1 MGVINSMTERKITK
15 LLSCYLV
22 VAILAIGFVQ
32 NLYGGFAPSEVMNLT
47 GVDRAEDL
55 QKIQSA
61 LELKMVSERLKQL
74 GFTTEEIKAKLV
86 HLSDEELHK
95 IAGQIDG
102 LRVGGELLTVV
113 FAAVFIVCVAWILW
127 VGTGILDFR

>member
-1 MGVINSMTERKITK
+1 MSVINSMMERKTTK

-32 NLYGGFAPSEVMNLT
+32 NVYAGFAPSEVMNLT
-47 GVDRAEDL
+47 GVDRSEDL

-74 GFTTEEIKAKLV
+74 GFTTEEIKAKLAY
-86 HLSDEELHK
+86 LSDEQLHK
-95 IAGQIDG
+95 IAVQIDG

-113 FAAVFIVCVAWILW
+113 FAAVFIICVAWGLLVG
-127 VGTGILDFR
+127 VGTIEFR

>member
-1 MGVINSMTERKITK
+1 MMERKTTK

-32 NLYGGFAPSEVMNLT
+32 NVYAGFAPSEVMSLT

-61 LELKMVSERLKQL
+61 LELKMVGERLKQL
-74 GFTTEEIKAKLV
+74 GFTTEEIKAKLAY
-86 HLSDEELHK
+86 LSDKQIHK
-95 IAGQIDG
+95 IAVQIDG
-102 LRVGGELLTVV
+102 LKVGGDLLTVV
-113 FAAVFIVCVAWILW
+113 FAAIFIVCIAWILW
-127 VGTGILDFR
+127 VGTGIVDVR

>member
-1 MGVINSMTERKITK
+1 MMKRKTTK

-32 NLYGGFAPSEVMNLT
+32 NVYAGFAPSEVMSLT

-61 LELKMVSERLKQL
+61 LELKMVGERLKQL
-74 GFTTEEIKAKLV
+74 GFTTEEIKAKLAY
-86 HLSDEELHK
+86 LSDEQLHK
-95 IAGQIDG
+95 IAVQIDG
-102 LRVGGELLTVV
+102 LRVGGDLLTVL
-113 FAAVFIVCVAWILW
+113 FATVFIVCVAWILW
-127 VGTGILDFR
+127 VGTGIVDVR